1 MIHQVSK
8 LFNCY
13 QRKQAEYQGQP
24 ICFGRYQK
32 IPSATVGRHQNA
44 HVTSPAIS

>member
-13 QRKQAEYQGQP
+13 QRKQAE
-24 ICFGRYQK
+24 
-32 IPSATVGRHQNA
+32 
-44 HVTSPAIS
+44 